1 MDKNPKDMDIEELEK
16 HIEKLKA
23 RNMISK
29 KGEIQEDEI
38 NKNENIKNRGKGA
51 GGSNT
56 NKNGLNYENQK
67 ELRTEYIITEKTI
80 HL

>member
-29 KGEIQEDEI
+29 KGQ
-38 NKNENIKNRGKGA
+38 
-51 GGSNT
+51 NT
-56 NKNGLNYENQK
+56 
-67 ELRTEYIITEKTI
+67 RR
-80 HL
+80 